1 MLDPIWALTRPIL
14 WLALT
19 VLVALLVLRTIRKD
33 RKEYQRFKRYRTTAK
48 RQAMY
53 RRWLLDSFLS
63 FGGLSVVLLL
73 LAGQFVAPLLQ
84 ELVAWPGLRDIR
96 ALIADNT
103 GFAISAVIGL
113 TLGIAALTMLGVRA
127 ARKEQEI
134 MAVGDIRSMLPRNRQ
149 ELRLGALLSIN
160 AGVVEELVFRLALPA
175 AIYGASGSALAAV
188 LGSVLLF
195 GALHLYQG
203 VTGVIGTSVVGAVFM
218 ALYVISG
225 TIAVPILLHVIF
237 DLRSLVLI
245 PAAIYRVHRIDGT
258 EKPFIGVLAVPA
270 AVPVPV
276 PMPVPAPEPAPTSEV

>member
-1 MLDPIWALTRPIL
+1 MLDPSWALTRPIL
-14 WLALT
+14 WLALA

-63 FGGLSVVLLL
+63 FGGLSVALLL

-84 ELVAWPGLRDIR
+84 ELVVWPGLRDIR
-96 ALIADNT
+96 ALVADNT
-103 GFAISAVIGL
+103 GITVGAIVGIVIGL
-113 TLGIAALTMLGVRA
+113 GALTVAGVRA

-134 MAVGDIRSMLPRNRQ
+134 MTVGDIRSMLPRNRQ

-203 VTGVIGTSVVGAVFM
+203 VSGVIGTTVVGAFMM

-225 TIAVPILLHVIF
+225 TIVVPILLHVIF

-245 PAAIYRVHRIDGT
+245 PAAIYRVHRIDGN
-258 EKPFIGVLAVPA
+258 EKPFIGALT
-270 AVPVPV
+270 
-276 PMPVPAPEPAPTSEV
+276 VPAPAAEPTPEPASKL